1 MKKPINFQSKFAL
14 FSEHWSPKV
23 IAEMNNYQFKVVKIK
38 GDFVWHKH
46 KGTDEVFIVLE
57 GSMGIEFKDRTVALN
72 SGEMIVVQKGEEHKP
87 FANKECKVLIIEP
100 QGVVN
105 TGESGGDL
113 TSENDVWI

>member
-1 MKKPINFQSKFAL
+1 MKKPINFQ
-14 FSEHWSPKV
+14 
-23 IAEMNNYQFKVVKIK
+23 IK
-38 GDFVWHKH
+38 GDFIWHEH
-46 KGTDEVFIVLE
+46 KDTDEVFIVLE